1 MSEPM
6 PSIPT
11 QSTFTYPNPNSSASP
26 SFTQDDTSDSFIPEP
41 TQPIPAFT
49 QPAFSQPAF
58 SQPNQSIFSQPAVH
72 FQQTQPTQTN
82 QTGQQYPNN
91 VQSQQ
96 FQQFQT
102 ASISANNAKFPY
114 LEKDKYEIW
123 AMKMEY
129 WIQNADHNLW
139 RIVQQGNSP
148 KRLGKDAKGNTIVH
162 PPVSLDEHVA
172 VQRENKVRTLLL
184 QALPEDHMPDFHH
197 YDDARDIWMA
207 VKARFG
213 GNEESKKMRKTM
225 LKQQFTEFS
234 VTEEEGLHKGY
245 DRFQKILS
253 QLNQVQARPD
263 NDDINLKFLRAL
275 PSSWSQVAL
284 ALKTRGGLDS
294 MSFDDLYNKLRSLE
308 LDVRIGHS
316 YGVKVAAAPTHSAFI
331 GTACSGSKPTY
342 SDQQRI
348 VPSVSQT
355 SGRSDNVMECV
366 LHSFVAENEQDQD
379 MIYEDFDQVDQLEM
393 EELDLKWQM
402 AMLSLR
408 INRFEKKAGRKMN
421 YNNQQPARFDRRK
434 VRCYKCLQLGHFAR
448 ECNVKTV
455 DDKARYSAFKVT
467 EVKTDEP
474 KALVSV
480 DSMVNWSDHAAEN
493 TTGAVEKVYGMMAGL
508 HADSADASDAAA
520 EFAMMGI
527 SPKVQNCPLGC
538 DSKINDLN
546 HMYNNLDRLYNDC
559 YIKVQAYQH
568 AVKTLESQKDWYHKT
583 QIALEEK
590 IRVLSANLENTTN
603 TLSYTEKLHDQA
615 QKEKKEW
622 EVKFEA
628 TLARFEKWKE
638 SSKNLKN
645 LIDSSMSTRTKVGLG
660 FQEYFGVDEVFDLS
674 TPSVFYSDPVEKEV
688 KPLYST
694 FVKAGEMHAVPPPIT
709 GTYMPSPYQSDIEE
723 TQVSYGS
730 KSDNNI
736 SDTISESNDFVS
748 CDNSDKSSDSETHA
762 SCDSSLK
769 TQTKDIPPAVDIQ
782 TLPESDVEDP
792 NSTTGSPSFSCSEN
806 VKSPRIICNK
816 SGVNNRKARTVSA
829 GRPVSAGWLNPAA
842 RPFFRPS
849 SVYNTNWPN
858 IYDPMIKG
866 RWGTAGDP
874 STDNDIGIVDSGCSR
889 SMTGNKEKL
898 DDFVQV
904 KGGIVKFGG
913 GDGRISGKGTIRT
926 SKLDFENVYYV
937 EELQHF
943 NLFSVSQIC
952 DKKNKV
958 LFTDTDCLVLTED
971 FQLPDESQVV
981 LRIPRKC
988 DLYTFS
994 ISELQPEQN
1003 VTCLVAK
1010 ASLDES
1016 TRWHRRMAHVNFKT
1030 INKLAKEGLVDGLP
1044 LKVFTNEHNCVAC
1057 NKGKQHKASYKHIS
1071 AVRLITETLQLLH
1084 MDLFGPTNIRSID
1097 QKYYSLVVTDD
1108 FSRFTW
1114 TFYLG
1119 HLKPFGCQVTILNTS
1134 DHLEKY
1140 EGKADEGYLVGY
1152 APNSKAYRVYNL
1164 SNKRVEETLNLRFL
1178 EDKPNVQGIGHEWAI
1193 LLSVHLF
1200 ADFIP
1205 VHADEST
1212 LPSGQSL
1219 GSSENNTRFPVPSDV
1234 CKDQLSSGIFTFFF
1248 MDDDFRFLVNLASP
1262 VLTRSRAQKSKFGE
1276 SAFIGYIQDQ
1286 QRTNHTDQL
1295 HCLFA
1300 CFLSQLEPTSIAKAL
1315 EDPDWVAAMQEEM
1328 QQFINQKV
1336 WKLVPL
1342 PDGKNAI
1349 GTKWILKNKRD
1360 ARGIVVRNKAR
1371 LVAQGHRQEEGID
1384 YDEMDVKKVV
1394 KALYGL
1400 HQAPRAVIEIFKYLK
1415 GQPKLGLWYPKDSD
1429 FQLEAYSDS
1438 DYAGSHGDRKSTTE
1452 AEYVAFELLSCCC
1465 TETYGICKKPSLES
1479 EDNGILRL
1487 GITLERDANE
1497 KNLITGHED
1506 FTQMIMWPITAKDLH
1521 GHDLSIWW
1529 IWCFV
1534 GYYFLVIAGSQYA
1547 ALVVTFLT
1555 CDKWHSSAVWIHF
1568 YDREVFMLVCM
1579 VSADGLTIFAWLNTF
1594 MLMELVYAVEYT
1606 LFIVTCLC
1614 CLHLVSLCSV
1624 CIVGGWSLPLVS
1636 AYFDYFMLA
1645 IAAAGNDAAG
1655 GDDAANEDNAA
1666 ANEAVDD
1673 TTHGGFHVESTL
1685 FRPDDDFP
1693 RPKQA
1698 DAAVLGQ
1705 RTLLLTNG
1713 LYAKLGQGFRGRI
1726 DSLET
1731 SWKLEKTVK
1740 QLRETRLV
1748 VEASAAEGDVDIQ
1761 DDIDLD
1767 GLSRMA
1773 STALGHDQPAGPSE
1787 DVEEEKEEEEVPLR
1801 ETSLNADLDYLLKF
1815 SCRGFMSQARN
1826 AFVEDTRTSDSG
1838 WFKRLRAEDL
1848 AQEVLPN
1855 VSEERA
1861 KELDDLMMRMTETDW
1876 LNLMLQV
1883 GSNPALARELLGA
1896 DVNEENF
1903 IERMTAVKEKKKR
1916 ALADLRYRALK
1927 GKPMKKSEVTQMM
1940 RNLVKNQ
1947 WCAAHNG
1954 TITMKDVKAMNPQQ
1968 LPAITEPPSK
1978 RQRVSS
1984 QPASVP
1990 AATTLPA
1997 DDPDSAGGG
2006 SSNPAG
2012 SATPVALRS
2021 SASNLLVDL
2030 HGPMYLLIKY
2040 QFDVCLNPN
2049 QGVLMKFFL
2058 EIERKEQLD
2067 VQAGL
2072 RQALSVIATAPIAFA
2087 AQQMVFQL
2095 THANNKKESG
2105 SPLRLALV
2113 CTQIR
2118 CWLPETGSCC
2128 YLDVAIHLFL
2138 LVHRVHCCFID
2149 AAVLD
2154 VLRLSIS
2161 A

>member
-1 MSEPM
+1 M
-6 PSIPT
+6 PPSSPPRRATLAIFNTTPP
-11 QSTFTYPNPNSSASP
+11 STSSRHHHVTTTAIS
-26 SFTQDDTSDSFIPEP
+26 
-41 TQPIPAFT
+41 
-49 QPAFSQPAF
+49 
-58 SQPNQSIFSQPAVH
+58 
-72 FQQTQPTQTN
+72 
-82 QTGQQYPNN
+82 
-91 VQSQQ
+91 SQQ

-102 ASISANNAKFPY
+102 ATISANNAKFPY
-114 LEKDKYEIW
+114 LEKEKYEIW

-148 KRLGKDAKGNTIVH
+148 KRLGKDAKGNTIIH

-213 GNEESKKMRKTM
+213 GNEESKKMKKTM
-225 LKQQFTEFS
+225 LKQQFAEFS

-284 ALKTRGGLDS
+284 ALKTRGGLES

-308 LDVRIGHS
+308 LDVKIGHS
-316 YGVKVAAAPTHSAFI
+316 YGVKATAAPTHSAFI

-355 SGRSDNVMECV
+355 PGRSDNVMECV

-393 EELDLKWQM
+393 EEMDLKWQM

-568 AVKTLESQKDWYHKT
+568 AVKTLESQKEWYHKT

-688 KPLYST
+688 
-694 FVKAGEMHAVPPPIT
+694 
-709 GTYMPSPYQSDIEE
+709 
-723 TQVSYGS
+723 SYGS

-769 TQTKDIPPAVDIQ
+769 TQTKDIPHAIDIH
-782 TLPESDVEDP
+782 TLPESDVKDP
-792 NSTTGSPSFSCSEN
+792 NSTAGSPSFSCSEN
-806 VKSPRIICNK
+806 VKSPRIFCNK
-816 SGVNNRKARTVSA
+816 SGMNNRNVCKNNSVRVKKCFVCGSKLHLIKDCDFYNCVDSVPCKSKAASVPAGSRNSSASVTAGGSDPAASRNRPAVNSA

-842 RPFFRPS
+842 RPYFRPS
-849 SVYNTNWPN
+849 SVYFHNMNWPDLS
-858 IYDPMIKG
+858 DPMYMNEG
-866 RWGTAGDP
+866 RRGTAGDP

-958 LFTDTDCLVLTED
+958 LFTDTDCLVLTEE

-1003 VTCLVAK
+1003 VTCFVAK

-1108 FSRFTW
+1108 FSRFSW
-1114 TFYLG
+1114 TFFLG
-1119 HLKPFGCQVTILNTS
+1119 TKDETFYVLKEFIALIENQLNKKVKGIRCDNGTEFKNAKLIELCGEKGIKRDYSNPRTPQQNGVAERKNRTLIEAARTMLADSKLPTMFWTEAVSTACYVLNRVSITNPHNKTPYELISGKVPQISHLKPFGCQVTILNTS
-1134 DHLEKY
+1134 DYLGKF

-1152 APNSKAYRVYNL
+1152 ASNSKAYRVYNL
-1164 SNKRVEETLNLRFL
+1164 PTRVVDEALNLIFL
-1178 EDKPNVQGIGHEWAI
+1178 EDSHQFQELVMSVPQDHAPDSKVDVSQVIVVPSFPSNSFAGPSSSNGPSVMERNADYAEELAKLQRQEYEAKDAAARYGYLFSQATAEILCQAETEIRNQGVSADRDPAGIDSAGGVSAGRTSAGSDPAGDNPADSFEPAAQSNPAVSS
-1193 LLSVHLF
+1193 SVS
-1200 ADFIP
+1200 ADFNP
-1205 VHADEST
+1205 VYADEST
-1212 LPSGQSL
+1212 LPPGQSL
-1219 GSSENNTRFPVPSDV
+1219 GSSANTTRFPLPSDV
-1234 CKDQLSSGIFTFFF
+1234 CMDQLSSGIFTSSSY
-1248 MDDDFRFLVNLASP
+1248 DDDFSATLTNVAPVVDVNQVPTRRVNTIHPQSQILGDLASP

-1276 SAFIGYIQDQ
+1276 KPDY
-1286 QRTNHTDQL
+1286 
-1295 HCLFA
+1295 
-1300 CFLSQLEPTSIAKAL
+1300 IAKAL
-1315 EDPDWVAAMQEEM
+1315 EDPDGAACQE
-1328 QQFINQKV
+1328 
-1336 WKLVPL
+1336 
-1342 PDGKNAI
+1342 
-1349 GTKWILKNKRD
+1349 RD
-1360 ARGIVVRNKAR
+1360 ANNSLTSKDTDKRSALIMMSICTSVRIEAIR
-1371 LVAQGHRQEEGID
+1371 LLLAFCF
-1384 YDEMDVKKVV
+1384 
-1394 KALYGL
+1394 LYGL
-1400 HQAPRAVIEIFKYLK
+1400 PVISMDESGMASLSAYCYNNNTEEVLMNKTLFIKKDSRDIILVQVYVDDIIFGSTNKAWCAEFEVLMKGEFEMSAMGEMTFFLERNITYEAAKTKLKDETDPPVNVHLYRSMIGSLMYLTASRPDIMFAVSACSRHQVTPLTSHLNAVKKIFSIKR
-1415 GQPKLGLWYPKDSD
+1415 QPKLGLLQKVN
-1429 FQLEAYSDS
+1429 FMALGRQEATS
-1438 DYAGSHGDRKSTTE
+1438 
-1452 AEYVAFELLSCCC
+1452 
-1465 TETYGICKKPSLES
+1465 
-1479 EDNGILRL
+1479 
-1487 GITLERDANE
+1487 
-1497 KNLITGHED
+1497 
-1506 FTQMIMWPITAKDLH
+1506 
-1521 GHDLSIWW
+1521 
-1529 IWCFV
+1529 V
-1534 GYYFLVIAGSQYA
+1534 GYFFTDTDYGLCFWFRVHAGVGLASALDSFLLIGEWLLELFSCQLQY
-1547 ALVVTFLT
+1547 
-1555 CDKWHSSAVWIHF
+1555 
-1568 YDREVFMLVCM
+1568 Y
-1579 VSADGLTIFAWLNTF
+1579 
-1594 MLMELVYAVEYT
+1594 
-1606 LFIVTCLC
+1606 
-1614 CLHLVSLCSV
+1614 
-1624 CIVGGWSLPLVS
+1624 
-1636 AYFDYFMLA
+1636 
-1645 IAAAGNDAAG
+1645 
-1655 GDDAANEDNAA
+1655 
-1666 ANEAVDD
+1666 
-1673 TTHGGFHVESTL
+1673 
-1685 FRPDDDFP
+1685 
-1693 RPKQA
+1693 
-1698 DAAVLGQ
+1698 
-1705 RTLLLTNG
+1705 
-1713 LYAKLGQGFRGRI
+1713 
-1726 DSLET
+1726 
-1731 SWKLEKTVK
+1731 
-1740 QLRETRLV
+1740 
-1748 VEASAAEGDVDIQ
+1748 SAAETVCAGSIMLV
-1761 DDIDLD
+1761 
-1767 GLSRMA
+1767 GLFICHS
-1773 STALGHDQPAGPSE
+1773 
-1787 DVEEEKEEEEVPLR
+1787 
-1801 ETSLNADLDYLLKF
+1801 SLI
-1815 SCRGFMSQARN
+1815 GF
-1826 AFVEDTRTSDSG
+1826 
-1838 WFKRLRAEDL
+1838 
-1848 AQEVLPN
+1848 
-1855 VSEERA
+1855 
-1861 KELDDLMMRMTETDW
+1861 
-1876 LNLMLQV
+1876 
-1883 GSNPALARELLGA
+1883 
-1896 DVNEENF
+1896 
-1903 IERMTAVKEKKKR
+1903 
-1916 ALADLRYRALK
+1916 
-1927 GKPMKKSEVTQMM
+1927 
-1940 RNLVKNQ
+1940 
-1947 WCAAHNG
+1947 
-1954 TITMKDVKAMNPQQ
+1954 
-1968 LPAITEPPSK
+1968 
-1978 RQRVSS
+1978 
-1984 QPASVP
+1984 
-1990 AATTLPA
+1990 
-1997 DDPDSAGGG
+1997 SAG
-2006 SSNPAG
+2006 S
-2012 SATPVALRS
+2012 
-2021 SASNLLVDL
+2021 L
-2030 HGPMYLLIKY
+2030 H
-2040 QFDVCLNPN
+2040 
-2049 QGVLMKFFL
+2049 LMKL
-2058 EIERKEQLD
+2058 VEQC
-2067 VQAGL
+2067 
-2072 RQALSVIATAPIAFA
+2072 I
-2087 AQQMVFQL
+2087 L
-2095 THANNKKESG
+2095 TNL
-2105 SPLRLALV
+2105 PDIL
-2113 CTQIR
+2113 
-2118 CWLPETGSCC
+2118 WLLT
-2128 YLDVAIHLFL
+2128 
-2138 LVHRVHCCFID
+2138 
-2149 AAVLD
+2149 
-2154 VLRLSIS
+2154 
-2161 A
+2161 